1 MGEINFFTLSKSFRL
16 GWLIAHARPLLPLWE
31 YFGDPRFSHML
42 TSIGKKMAEIA
53 GNSLF

>member
-16 GWLIAHARPLLPLWE
+16 GWLIAHARPLLPIWE
-31 YFGDPRFSHML
+31 SFGEPRFSHML